1 MAQVVDVEKYKNST
15 AISKVGEHNLR
26 QQFSDNVDQDRSKEN
41 LYLVGSADL
50 DVLEVVKSKL
60 DGIKYRKDANKVCN
74 LVFSASHEE
83 MKKIDVE
90 KWAIEINEYCE
101 KKFGKE
107 NIVYSVLH
115 RDELT
120 PHLHISF
127 VPIVDKKLRSNVYFD
142 GPAKLSRFR
151 QEVYEINKKYGFK
164 KDNPEK
170 KAKAQAIAKHYQE
183 VREYEALDRKIDQ
196 EFKQLEELPKIS
208 FNTKKLIQE
217 KTPTFHNLMK
227 FAKGLKVN
235 FKKLGEKYKAVKQE
249 NIANVSKIQQLER
262 KVASYELKLENLGLS
277 PDISLKNC
285 MALKPQIQSS
295 LTALAVAPKSA
306 NSTPKE
312 EKKSVENLHQ
322 VQPGRKIKPH

>member
-1 MAQVVDVEKYKNST
+1 MGQVINVKKVKNEI
-15 AISKVGEHNLR
+15 AIKKIGDHNLR
-26 QQFSDNVDQDRSKEN
+26 QQISDNVDAEKSDQN
-41 LYLVGSADL
+41 FYLIGSANMN
-50 DVLEVVKSKL
+50 VVQEVQSKL
-60 DGIKYRKDANKVCN
+60 EGIKYRKDANKVIN

-83 MKKIDVE
+83 MAKIDPIAWS
-90 KWAIEINEYCE
+90 KEITEFCE

-107 NIVYSVLH
+107 NILYSVLH

-142 GPAKLSRFR
+142 GPAKISRFR

-170 KAKAQAIAKHYQE
+170 KAKAKVIAKHYQE
-183 VREYEALDRKIDQ
+183 VREYEALDKKINQ

-208 FNTKKLIQE
+208 FDTKKLIQE

-235 FKKLGEKYKAVKQE
+235 FKELGEIQGIKA
-249 NIANVSKIQQLER
+249 R
-262 KVASYELKLENLGLS
+262 K
-277 PDISLKNC
+277 
-285 MALKPQIQSS
+285 
-295 LTALAVAPKSA
+295 
-306 NSTPKE
+306 
-312 EKKSVENLHQ
+312 H
-322 VQPGRKIKPH
+322 

>member
-1 MAQVVDVEKYKNST
+1 MGQVINVKKVKNEI
-15 AISKVGEHNLR
+15 AIKKIGDHNLR
-26 QQFSDNVDQDRSKEN
+26 QQISDNVDAEKSDQN
-41 LYLVGSADL
+41 FYLIGSANMN
-50 DVLEVVKSKL
+50 VVQEVQSKL
-60 DGIKYRKDANKVCN
+60 EGIKYRKDANKVIN

-83 MKKIDVE
+83 MAKIDPIAWS
-90 KWAIEINEYCE
+90 KEITEFCE

-107 NIVYSVLH
+107 NILYSVLH

-142 GPAKLSRFR
+142 GPAKISRFR

-170 KAKAQAIAKHYQE
+170 KAKAKVIAKHYQE
-183 VREYEALDRKIDQ
+183 VREYEALDKKINQ

-208 FNTKKLIQE
+208 FDTKKLIQE

-235 FKKLGEKYKAVKQE
+235 FKELGEKYKALKQE
-249 NIANVSKIQQLER
+249 NIENVSKIQQLER

-277 PDISLKNC
+277 PDVSLKNC
-285 MALKPQIQSS
+285 MALKPQIQGA
-295 LTALAVAPKSA
+295 LTALAVDPKSA
-306 NSTPKE
+306 NSTLKD
-312 EKKSVENLHQ
+312 EKNIAENTQQ
-322 VQPGRKIKPH
+322 VQQARKIKPR